1 MARLH
6 ADSVIRPNYV
16 REVCRL
22 LKTSNILLLKNDLEF
37 EENQEAITKDY
48 EERKKAGENNDL
60 FAMEE
65 EKRAQENQANASQPD
80 KKVKITYDEYQ
91 RICVMIVDAVKEKER
106 NEQSVTQSDIINEV
120 VKRLEVDEGHG
131 SSLER
136 ALQTS
141 KKVANCIQHLI
152 TKEKCLLVT
161 QDAKVKNERMLCMN
175 INVEMTNMDLA
186 GGK

>member
-106 NEQSVTQSDIINEV
+106 NE
-120 VKRLEVDEGHG
+120 
-131 SSLER
+131 
-136 ALQTS
+136 
-141 KKVANCIQHLI
+141 
-152 TKEKCLLVT
+152 
-161 QDAKVKNERMLCMN
+161 
-175 INVEMTNMDLA
+175 
-186 GGK
+186 